1 MIPALAIFI
10 AGRIPFEIIPVF
22 FCHGIPQFVCSSSAD
37 ILLTVLKPIAFSV
50 FATEFNEFL
59 CGLII
64 FICLSNLIYGKII
77 LGGIFFGINILVDL
91 TMHIHQKHKGQFDS
105 SVHYVCIQI
114 ARTKW
119 YQSSQTVGH
128 ADSFQHDFRI
138 ILGAQTAQVKHSI
151 HHCTSQL
158 SDSATIIQAAI
169 EFVEVVLLG
178 VAEVVFHILRTNKVA
193 KSFNPC
199 ILFVKCYVG
208 LEIVGGRV
216 PDRVIIRFPHVC
228 LALEEHIKYFFA
240 TIFFK
245 DHGLEHGNLHSLP
258 N

>member
-22 FCHGIPQFVCSSSAD
+22 VCHGIPQFVCSSSAD

-64 FICLSNLIYGKII
+64 FICLSNLIYSKFI
-77 LGGIFFGINILVDL
+77 LDGVFFGINILVDL
-91 TMHIHQKHKGQFDS
+91 ITHQRHNGPFKG
-105 SVHYVCIQI
+105 VVRYVGVYI
-114 ARTKW
+114 AKISWQQRD
-119 YQSSQTVGH
+119 QAVGH
-128 ADSFQHDFRI
+128 TNGFYHDFRI
-138 ILGAQTAQVKHSI
+138 ILGAQTAQIKHSI
-151 HHCTSQL
+151 HNCTSQL
-158 SDSATIIQAAI
+158 SDSATIIQTAI

-178 VAEVVFHILRTNKVA
+178 VAEVIFHILRTNKVA

-216 PDRVIIRFPHVC
+216 PDRVIIRLPHVC

-245 DHGLEHGNLHSLP
+245 DHGLEHRNLHSLP